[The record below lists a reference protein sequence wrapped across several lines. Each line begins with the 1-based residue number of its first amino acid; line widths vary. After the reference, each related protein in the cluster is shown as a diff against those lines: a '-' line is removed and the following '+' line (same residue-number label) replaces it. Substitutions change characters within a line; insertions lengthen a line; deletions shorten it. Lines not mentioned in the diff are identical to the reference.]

1 MVGLLSHIASKIKKV
16 GSLQLFKKNEG
27 NCEDMGPG
35 IFLVEE
41 VHKITVFD
49 IRTANAD
56 RHAGNILVSIEGE
69 EGRIVLTPIDHG
81 YYLPENISRK
91 VLTQSPSLIFARYN
105 VPDNRVN
112 NDLAG
117 YRHFYL

>member
-16 GSLQLFKKNEG
+16 GSLHLFKKNEG
-27 NCEDMGPG
+27 NCEDMDPG

>member
-81 YYLPENISRK
+81 YYLPENVSYDCVFRI
-91 VLTQSPSLIFARYN
+91 N
-105 VPDNRVN
+105 VV
-112 NDLAG
+112 
-117 YRHFYL
+117 